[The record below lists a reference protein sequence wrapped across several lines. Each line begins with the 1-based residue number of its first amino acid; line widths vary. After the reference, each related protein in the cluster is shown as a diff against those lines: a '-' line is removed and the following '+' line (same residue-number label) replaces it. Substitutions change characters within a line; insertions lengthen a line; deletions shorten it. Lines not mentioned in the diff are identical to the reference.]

1 MIAWPIL
8 AAAIVSAAAIIGST
22 SILLLGARAER
33 AAMWILSFAIG
44 TLMAGAALHLLPEA
58 LRVRPTE
65 DVMLLLIGGIMLFI
79 ALERAIRWRHTHV
92 HGDGEHHHEE
102 ATAEVLLW
110 GDGLHNFTDG
120 IVLGVTFSAGTEL
133 GLIATIAI
141 FAHEVP
147 QEIGDFAVLLG
158 SGMPRRRALLL
169 NYLSAVTV
177 VPGAIVAW
185 LWSSAF
191 RSAIGW
197 LLPIAA
203 GGFLYIALADL
214 VPSLHHRRGRW
225 AAVLQLA
232 LIVLGVATIYFT
244 GEALPH
250 GHQE

>member
-8 AAAIVSAAAIIGST
+8 AAMIVSAAAIIGST

-33 AAMWILSFAIG
+33 AAIWILSFAIG

-58 LRVRPTE
+58 LQVRPTE

-79 ALERAIRWRHTHV
+79 VLERAIRWRHTHV
-92 HGDGEHHHEE
+92 HEDEQHHHEE

-110 GDGLHNFTDG
+110 GDALHNFTDG
-120 IVLGVTFSAGTEL
+120 IVLGVTFSAGVEL
-133 GLIATIAI
+133 GLIAAIAI

-225 AAVLQLA
+225 AAVAQ
-232 LIVLGVATIYFT
+232 IVLMILGVATIYLT
-244 GEALPH
+244 GEILASA
-250 GHQE
+250 HQH